1 MFVYFFWSQFYRK
14 NTQYLLWMS
23 MYEYLKWQKH
33 VSKWRKLLNCCNE
46 MGLMT
51 WPYQRVHLAC
61 SCSVLSLYSLA
72 PSTGRRNLM
81 TSALLKFGSLMG
93 AAPALP
99 IPSTIASQIPLEG
112 APQSNRLA
120 SSFNRWI
127 IDRKEKIDSHN
138 KENMQHTAREL
149 SFLKGYGNWLSWHL
163 RKV

>member
-1 MFVYFFWSQFYRK
+1 MGARLSFRHLLFQTLPGNQPVEDSPPSPCMNTCSDKNKSQ
-14 NTQYLLWMS
+14 
-23 MYEYLKWQKH
+23 YEEYY
-33 VSKWRKLLNCCNE
+33 LNCCNE

-127 IDRKEKIDSHN
+127 IDRKVKIDSHN
-138 KENMQHTAREL
+138 KEKMEHTAREL
-149 SFLKGYGNWLSWHL
+149 SFLKGYGYWLS
-163 RKV
+163 